1 MFQAGVAPVWQAAL
15 VQKPKKL
22 TVEQLAAHLRQL
34 ETSSREDVDA
44 LLTDLLCHVY
54 KSRDTQDS

>member
-1 MFQAGVAPVWQAAL
+1 

-22 TVEQLAAHLRQL
+22 TAQQLAAHLRRLQAA
-34 ETSSREDVDA
+34 SREDRDE

-54 KSRDTQDS
+54 QSRDSQDS